1 MRQSYR
7 PPVHSLR
14 IGFDP
19 VTWEALK
26 AASGGSMER
35 AAYLMIQERLGLK
48 IVVETSGVDTHPET
62 EEFLKLFPPLPP
74 LK

>member
-1 MRQSYR
+1 VQ
-7 PPVHSLR
+7 SLR

-26 AASGGSMER
+26 AAAGGSMER

-62 EEFLKLFPPLPP
+62 EEFLKIFPPLPP